1 MHLVI
6 CACLRV
12 RARGRGESEITCLKI
27 NTKKINEKNLYEAKQ
42 EIREGGA
49 DPGSFLPQGLND

>member
-1 MHLVI
+1 MD
-6 CACLRV
+6 
-12 RARGRGESEITCLKI
+12 EDI
-27 NTKKINEKNLYEAKQ
+27 NSLLDKWYEAKQ

>member
-1 MHLVI
+1 M
-6 CACLRV
+6 
-12 RARGRGESEITCLKI
+12 SQN